1 MIWFEA
7 AAAAAMG
14 AAALSF
20 VQVAVDRAGSGQT
33 GLLERSRCPRCQA
46 QLRAL
51 DVLPIAG
58 FLMLHGRCR
67 GCRATI
73 PRRHLVG
80 ELVAAVLWAA
90 AVLLLGA
97 TVWLP
102 LVLVAPLAALLL
114 HSPMVRAGS
123 ARDLAAAAFPP
134 VGMALLTFGLVG
146 LLQGR
151 CSAYAAGGLL
161 GAVALGAGGLAASR
175 DRV

>member
-1 MIWFEA
+1 
-7 AAAAAMG
+7 MG

-20 VQVAVDRAGSGQT
+20 VQVAVDRAGSGPA
-33 GLLERSRCPRCQA
+33 GLLERSRCPRCEA

-58 FLMLHGRCR
+58 FVLLHGRCR
-67 GCRATI
+67 GCRAPI

-80 ELVAAVLWAA
+80 ELVAALLWAA
-90 AVLLLGA
+90 AVRLLGA

-123 ARDLAAAAFPP
+123 ARDLVLQAQKFQQGQAAKASEAQRRAA
-134 VGMALLTFGLVG
+134 VDAANRQAM
-146 LLQGR
+146 QGR
-151 CSAYAAGGLL
+151 Q
-161 GAVALGAGGLAASR
+161 R
-175 DRV
+175 

>member
-1 MIWFEA
+1 
-7 AAAAAMG
+7 MG

-20 VQVAVDRAGSGQT
+20 VQVAVDRAGLGPA

-102 LVLVAPLAALLL
+102 IVFVVPLAALLL

-123 ARDLAAAAFPP
+123 ARDLAAAALPP
-134 VGMALLTFGLVG
+134 LGVALLTFGLVG
-146 LLQGR
+146 LLLGR
-151 CSAYAAGGLL
+151 WSAYAAGGLL